1 MAKGWF
7 VFEPLGKRLGGDKV
21 ALDAEPGKGLAI
33 AAGSF
38 ETERLVGYVGAMFE
52 LGRSI
57 GTIGSRFIGTILET
71 RSSRSLQRPAD
82 EVLGISEVFGVVGP
96 VGFEGKVLEGDIGGG
111 GNVGAIDAGSSV
123 APLLG
128 GRTSPLLV
136 AGAVALA

>member
-1 MAKGWF
+1 LAKGWF
-7 VFEPLGKRLGGDKV
+7 VFEVPGKRLGGDKV

-38 ETERLVGYVGAMFE
+38 ETERLVGYVGARLV

-57 GTIGSRFIGTILET
+57 GTIGSRFIGTIFET
-71 RSSRSLQRPAD
+71 RSSRSLQRPAED
-82 EVLGISEVFGVVGP
+82 VLGINEVFGDVGA
-96 VGFEGKVLEGDIGGG
+96 VGVEGLMGGG
-111 GNVGAIDAGSSV
+111 GRVGAIDAGSSV

>member
-52 LGRSI
+52 HEPTFGQALG
-57 GTIGSRFIGTILET
+57 GSRGIRRKTSLESKVASTTSCIG
-71 RSSRSLQRPAD
+71 
-82 EVLGISEVFGVVGP
+82 
-96 VGFEGKVLEGDIGGG
+96 
-111 GNVGAIDAGSSV
+111 
-123 APLLG
+123 
-128 GRTSPLLV
+128 
-136 AGAVALA
+136 

>member
-1 MAKGWF
+1 LAKGWF
-7 VFEPLGKRLGGDKV
+7 VFEPLGKRFGGDKV

-82 EVLGISEVFGVVGP
+82 EVLGINEVFGVDGAVG
-96 VGFEGKVLEGDIGGG
+96 VEGFIGGG
-111 GNVGAIDAGSSV
+111 GRVGAIDAGSSV